1 MSPDERDRLVG
12 LIEASHAFPGPFF
25 FSTILRNDPDVADT
39 VRAAFAAHFECTI
52 AETAWAAQ
60 PSAGG
65 RYVSLRITLPCQT
78 ASQVAGMY
86 ERLHAID
93 GVVKVM

>member
-1 MSPDERDRLVG
+1 MSPDERDRLVA

-25 FSTILRNDPDVADT
+25 FSTILLNEPAVADR

-52 AETAWAAQ
+52 AATAWAMQA
-60 PSAGG
+60 SAGG

-86 ERLHAID
+86 ERLHGIE